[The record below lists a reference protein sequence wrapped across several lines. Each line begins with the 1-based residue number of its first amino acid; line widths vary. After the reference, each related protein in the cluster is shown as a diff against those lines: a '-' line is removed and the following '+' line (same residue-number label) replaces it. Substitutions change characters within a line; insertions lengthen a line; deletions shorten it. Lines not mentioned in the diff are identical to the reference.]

1 MSFKLSLLSDK
12 CFVVLRIQVAKSY
25 FPANACPGKHDTS
38 RITGIRHG
46 FNAII
51 NKIAKLPMIHKPINN
66 TNTY

>member
-51 NKIAKLPMIHKPINN
+51 NKIAK
-66 TNTY
+66 